1 MTRRRDGRTKAPVA
15 AFAGVQQR
23 GKQTLAVVIRQA
35 EPIQRAIGGN
45 QRGSAPVADDAML
58 LNRRIGDEGQPLV
71 HISLSSFHYLPRRC
85 LSAARASGITSG
97 SVAKLAPLLARH
109 Q

>member
-35 EPIQRAIGGN
+35 EPIERAIGGN
-45 QRGSAPVADDAML
+45 QRRRAPVADDAML
-58 LNRRIGDEGQPLV
+58 LNRRIGNEGQPLA
-71 HISLSSFHYLPRRC
+71 HISISSKFQHPQSR
-85 LSAARASGITSG
+85 SSG
-97 SVAKLAPLLARH
+97 SVYRGAPALG
-109 Q
+109 